1 MNLGKRTQREKKFMK
16 GKWSVAHVILMWA
29 PNSPMFGFG
38 DWGLLGTDNIL
49 HFLYVL
55 AFYLWKSFP
64 LFVSI
69 MIEIQFIQC
78 ALKVFSFRLEWEG
91 FQIFNL
97 KLINCLQIELIF
109 KLIHEEE
116 FTCFSTSVSLIL
128 DLLLCTFYNN
138 SWRNNLDNTYILT
151 SINISKI
158 KEYT

>member
-1 MNLGKRTQREKKFMK
+1 MNAENEFRKTYSKRKEIHEGKMVGGPCDFNVSPQFPYVWFWGLGT
-16 GKWSVAHVILMWA
+16 
-29 PNSPMFGFG
+29 FG
-38 DWGLLGTDNIL
+38 DWQYFAFSLCI
-49 HFLYVL
+49 

-97 KLINCLQIELIF
+97 KLINCLQIEFIF

-116 FTCFSTSVSLIL
+116 FTCLVFPH
-128 DLLLCTFYNN
+128 
-138 SWRNNLDNTYILT
+138 
-151 SINISKI
+151 IN
-158 KEYT
+158 YFLH